1 VERRRQCEQP
11 RPQLPYFVPPITQRR
26 YSFLPSSISRS
37 PEPIV
42 HPAILQV
49 HPDSED
55 DDFIPSLA
63 DPDCKI
69 IDRVG
74 PSIEEEAPPPPPVV
88 TRSLVRVVRIRKI
101 KTNTTRYYELDQL
114 FRPSPQDQIVP
125 HKLN

>member
-1 VERRRQCEQP
+1 M
-11 RPQLPYFVPPITQRR
+11 
-26 YSFLPSSISRS
+26 
-37 PEPIV
+37 
-42 HPAILQV
+42 
-49 HPDSED
+49 
-55 DDFIPSLA
+55 PSLA

-88 TRSLVRVVRIRKI
+88 TRSLVRVVRIRNI